1 MFVLEGKRWWT
12 RPVLMAYWGLLAIIS
27 VAGWSRQL
35 VRARRHRRYDP
46 PVPPSRS
53 ERNAAQ
59 NSSTIAQNGGSNT
72 STAALANGADN
83 TSGFAQMMDA
93 ADQRLPTFSV
103 NARRKFFHALA
114 VVMFVPGIAIDV
126 SHIPPYSTSPVRQLT
141 LLQPAFTH
149 LSFSVAFALFNFA
162 EYVRYFALWPFGVSV
177 HLFLNEFLD
186 SKDSGTAILSH
197 FYLLAGCA
205 SPVWME
211 GHRDVLNHIG
221 VLSLGI
227 GDALVSAIRPREW
240 LARLTVKG

>member
-1 MFVLEGKRWWT
+1 MFIVEGKRWWT
-12 RPVLMAYWGLLAIIS
+12 RPVLLAYWGLLAVIS

-46 PVPPSRS
+46 PAQPSRA
-53 ERNAAQ
+53 ERNAQ
-59 NSSTIAQNGGSNT
+59 IGSTVSEPISQSPGPGGQ
-72 STAALANGADN
+72 G
-83 TSGFAQMMDA
+83 SGFAQMMDA

-114 VVMFVPGIAIDV
+114 VVMFVPGIAVDV
-126 SHIPPYSTSPVRQLT
+126 CPP
-141 LLQPAFTH
+141 LLLPHRDQADNQPAFTH
-149 LSFSVAFALFNFA
+149 LSFSVAFAFFNFA

-205 SPVWME
+205 SPLWLE
-211 GHRDVLNHIG
+211 GHRDALAYIG
-221 VLSLGI
+221 VLGLGI
-227 GDALVSAIRPREW
+227 GDALVRHIYNDRKNKLIPGVDYWE
-240 LARLTVKG
+240 TVWEN